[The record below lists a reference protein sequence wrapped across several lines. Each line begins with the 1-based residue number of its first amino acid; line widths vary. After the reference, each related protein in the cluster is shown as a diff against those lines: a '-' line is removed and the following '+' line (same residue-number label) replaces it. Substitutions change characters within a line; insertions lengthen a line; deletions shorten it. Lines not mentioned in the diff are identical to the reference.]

1 MLAVS
6 TSRWKT
12 GGKRTEQ
19 VGSNERRRILVV
31 EDDADLRSALEML
44 LMDDGF
50 EVVSAEHGGVALRI
64 LERSRPDAILLDL
77 NMPVMDGET
86 FAHRFRDR
94 YGSDVPIV
102 IYTATPKPR
111 IAERIGNARVLR
123 KPVELD
129 DLLSVLHST
138 TSIGS

>member
-1 MLAVS
+1 MS
-6 TSRWKT
+6 TPGLKT
-12 GGKRTEQ
+12 GGKRTGQ
-19 VGSNERRRILVV
+19 VGANERRRILVV

-44 LMDDGF
+44 LIDDGF
-50 EVVSAEHGGVALRI
+50 EVISAEHGGVALRV
-64 LERSRPDAILLDL
+64 LERAQPDAILLDL

-86 FAHRFRDR
+86 FAHQFRDR

-123 KPVELD
+123 KPIELD
-129 DLLSVLHST
+129 DLLSILHNT
-138 TSIGS
+138 TSVHS

>member
-1 MLAVS
+1 MLTIS

-12 GGKRTEQ
+12 GGKRTGQ
-19 VGSNERRRILVV
+19 VSANERRRILVV

-44 LMDDGF
+44 LIDDGF
-50 EVVSAEHGGVALRI
+50 EVVSAEHGGAALRL
-64 LERSRPDAILLDL
+64 LERDQPDAILLDL

-86 FAHRFRDR
+86 FAHKYRDR
-94 YGSDVPIV
+94 YGDDVPIV

-111 IAERIGNARVLR
+111 IAEQIGNARMLR

-138 TSIGS
+138 TAIDS